1 MSSLDELVT
10 VLVPTSPIPRH
21 PDTGLAEECLGAIRS
36 YFPAARVI
44 IMADGVRPA
53 VTHRAE
59 QYKGYLKA
67 LSAKVNALE
76 LGHTELLI
84 FEEFQHQTRMTRRAL
99 QDVRTPLVLFVEHD
113 AILRTEPKIH
123 FDAIASVLLADYGY
137 NMVRL
142 YQWEHAPWHEH
153 EYLMRGEE
161 GLPTLVDPAAEERWV
176 KTVQYSQWPLMA
188 RTEYHRKV
196 VDMIDPH
203 RYTMIEPAVYVRIAN
218 EPWEQNKIV
227 IYAPPDNA
235 HTFFHKDGRADQV
248 TGRKDPADW

>member
-21 PDTGLAEECLGAIRS
+21 PDTSLVEECLTAIRF
-36 YFPAARVI
+36 YFPTARVI
-44 IMADGVRPA
+44 VMADGIRPA
-53 VTHRAE
+53 VTHRAA
-59 QYKGYLKA
+59 QYQEYLRS
-67 LSAKVNALE
+67 LSAKLIQFGNI
-76 LGHTELLI
+76 ELLK
-84 FEEFQHQTRMTRRAL
+84 FDEFQHQARMTRRAL
-99 QDVRTPLVLFVEHD
+99 QDVKTPLVLFVEHD
-113 AILRTEPKIH
+113 AVLRTEPRIN
-123 FDAIASVLLADYGY
+123 FGAIASVLYNDYGY

-142 YQWEHAPWHEH
+142 YQWEQVPWHEH

-161 GLPTLVDPAAEERWV
+161 FLPTLVDPAAEVRWI

-188 RTEYHRKV
+188 RTDYHRKV
-196 VDMIDPH
+196 LDMIDPH
-203 RYTMIEPAVYVRIAN
+203 RYTMIEPAVYIKIAN

-227 IYAPPDNA
+227 IYAPENA